1 MSIPVLVIA
10 YQREVNVR
18 DTIEQLVIQGVETV
32 YLAVDGRK
40 DYDKTSPKFRSEEI
54 VDYCAGLGI
63 KLHMW
68 FRETNLGPAVSVVT
82 AIDWFFSQETAG
94 LILEDDLVL
103 SPTALRFFTQALTVH
118 SDNRKVFMI
127 SGTVFEN
134 RTINSNTVPWASYPI
149 IWGWATWADR
159 WILFR
164 TFLDTQNPANLSHL
178 SYRERSYWRNGM
190 RRCLNGLQDAWDIP
204 LANYQISERQIT
216 VTSPVNLITN
226 IGSDEFA
233 GNTFSDEW
241 PLGIKIEELPDS
253 YSPPQMTQLEAL
265 GCFDRIMR
273 EEIYKL
279 EERFFLPSFLSW
291 LCDYVRI
298 PKNMRKDPLISRLRR
313 VQLPL

>member
-1 MSIPVLVIA
+1 MTVPVLVIA
-10 YQREVNVR
+10 YRREANVR
-18 DTIEQLVIQGVETV
+18 EIIEQLVIQGVGTV
-32 YLAVDGRK
+32 YLAVDGPK
-40 DYDKTSPKFRSEEI
+40 ESDETSQQFRREEI

-63 KLHMW
+63 KLHIW
-68 FRETNLGPAVSVVT
+68 FRETNLGPAVSVIT

-103 SPTALRFFTQALTVH
+103 SPASLRFFTQALTTH
-118 SDNRKVFMI
+118 SDNQKVFMI

-134 RTINSNTVPWASYPI
+134 RTIDSNTVPWASYPI

-164 TFLDTQNPANLSHL
+164 TFLSAQNPANLSHL
-178 SYRERSYWRNGM
+178 SYWERVYWRNGM

-204 LANYQISERQIT
+204 LANYQISTRQIT
-216 VTSPVNLITN
+216 VTSPVNLISN

-253 YSPPQMTQLEAL
+253 YSPPQMTQLEDL

-279 EERFFLPSFLSW
+279 EQRVFLPNFLSEVY
-291 LCDYVRI
+291 DYVRI
-298 PKNMRKDPLISRLRR
+298 PKSMRKDPLISRLRR